1 MSPLIGLVLWLG
13 SQLVGSEFNYTVQP
27 KDSLVSIAAR
37 FGVDSRVI
45 VERNGLKQLK
55 LQPGQVL
62 TIDNR
67 HIVPDF
73 DGKEIVVNIP
83 QRMLFYFKNARL
95 TEHYPVAAGKR
106 GWTTPIGA
114 FEIVSTDEDPTW
126 HVPPSIQEEMRRE
139 GKPILTVVAPGPN
152 NPLGSYR
159 LTTSL
164 PGIAIH
170 GTNVPTSIYSLQTH
184 GCIRLHPD
192 DIQDLFD
199 MTAEGTSGRTIYN
212 PVLIAHI
219 GNSIFIEVHPDVYNK
234 GPDPELFIR
243 ETLGTN
249 ALADS
254 VDWGAVKQVIR
265 KRDGVARDVTM
276 RASTN

>member
-1 MSPLIGLVLWLG
+1 MIPLIGLVFWFG
-13 SQLVGSEFNYTVQP
+13 SQLVGTQFSYTVQP

-45 VERNGLKQLK
+45 AERNGLKQSK
-55 LQPGQVL
+55 LQPGQIL
-62 TIDNR
+62 IIDNR
-67 HIVPDF
+67 HIVPDV
-73 DGKEIVVNIP
+73 DGQEIVVNIP
-83 QRMLFYFKNARL
+83 QRMLFFFKGGRL
-95 TEHYPVAAGKR
+95 AAHYPVAAGKR

-114 FEIVSTDEDPTW
+114 FEIVSADEDPTW

-139 GKPILTVVAPGPN
+139 GKPVLTVVAPGPK

-170 GTNVPTSIYSLQTH
+170 GTNAPASIYSLQTH

-192 DIQDLFD
+192 DIEALFAA
-199 MTAEGTSGRTIYN
+199 TGEGTSGRTIYS

-219 GNSIFIEVHPDVYNK
+219 NNRIFLEVHPDVYNK
-234 GPDPELFIR
+234 VPDTERFIR
-243 ETLGTN
+243 DTLGSN
-249 ALADS
+249 NLADG
-254 VDWGAVKQVIR
+254 VDWGAVKEVTR
-265 KRDGVARDVTM
+265 KHDGIARDVTLP
-276 RASTN
+276 ASEN